1 MSFVDD
7 AVKQRVKW
15 PFSINNLLKVQKRVL
30 TLKFKTQQKVRK
42 RILIQKLGKVYKLN
56 LLKFGIR
63 IEKMST
69 TLKFII
75 NWAKISQIGLV
86 QKLLVIS

>member
-15 PFSINNLLKVQKRVL
+15 PFSINNLLKVQKRAL

-42 RILIQKLGKVYKLN
+42 RILIQKLGK
-56 LLKFGIR
+56 I
-63 IEKMST
+63 
-69 TLKFII
+69 
-75 NWAKISQIGLV
+75 
-86 QKLLVIS
+86 